1 MVRPYKDKLV
11 DLDHVI
17 SNLINISQRL
27 LGIID
32 LLLKPQDSHE
42 VTTKRLEDSHEVT
55 TKRLGLG
62 ITPVFCVAK
71 YLLNFSSSTGIT
83 ISAVIYRFVSFHS

>member
-42 VTTKRLEDSHEVT
+42 VTTKRL
-55 TKRLGLG
+55 GLG